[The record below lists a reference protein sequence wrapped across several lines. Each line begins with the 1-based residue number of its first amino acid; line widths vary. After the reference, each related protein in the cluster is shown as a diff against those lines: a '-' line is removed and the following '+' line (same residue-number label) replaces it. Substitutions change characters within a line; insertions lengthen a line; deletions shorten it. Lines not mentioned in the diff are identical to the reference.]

1 MGGKSQGSHLLNET
15 LTMPPSLANHQAG
28 IGPPIPHPLV
38 ISLNSYI
45 CQEAINPG
53 WQARH
58 ISKTRLQHSRQKW
71 ECVMTTKCVQLLKER
86 NIVHQQIPH
95 VHKLPRVSPVH
106 EFLGRVV
113 WYGGMPS
120 SAALTPAAVAP
131 LVAPQVSELESSTLP
146 SVMPS
151 QPPVG
156 LTPRLV
162 QVALHPDSYYLTG
175 CPKIQNTLLCKQTGS
190 RTMTPPRLYKSGA

>member
-1 MGGKSQGSHLLNET
+1 
-15 LTMPPSLANHQAG
+15 
-28 IGPPIPHPLV
+28 
-38 ISLNSYI
+38 
-45 CQEAINPG
+45 
-53 WQARH
+53 
-58 ISKTRLQHSRQKW
+58 
-71 ECVMTTKCVQLLKER
+71 MTTKCVQLLKER
-86 NIVHQQIPH
+86 NIVRQQNPH
-95 VHKLPRVSPVH
+95 VHKLARVAVH

-162 QVALHPDSYYLTG
+162 QVALHPDSHYLTG
-175 CPKIQNTLLCKQTGS
+175 CPKVQDTLLCKQTGS
-190 RTMTPPRLYKSGA
+190 RTLTPLRLYRSGA